1 MTTDKLMT
9 TIYDLSTGEVVTR
22 ELNADEIAQYE
33 KDHQESEQRKQIEA
47 AKKVSR
53 QAILDRLGLT
63 SDEAAL
69 LLS

>member
-1 MTTDKLMT
+1 MKTEKLMT
-9 TIYDLSTGEVVTR
+9 TIYDLSSGQVISR
-22 ELNADEIAQYE
+22 ELNAEEIAQYE
-33 KDHQESEQRKQIEA
+33 KDQQESEQRKQIEA